1 MTPAELTG
9 RADTHVVPLDDPAV
23 RVHRAVL
30 APLAAMREAAARAGI
45 DLAVASAFR
54 DFARQRSIWNA
65 KWRGER
71 PVLDAAGTPLDVVS
85 LAPPARAE
93 AILRWSA
100 LPGGSRHHWGT
111 DLDLW
116 DRAAAAPGYR
126 LRLVPEEYA
135 PGGPF
140 AALDAWLERNM
151 RRFGFYRP
159 YATPGSGV
167 QPEPWHLSFAPV
179 AEPARRALDVP
190 TLAAAI
196 EGAGVLGEDA
206 VLAALPGIH
215 ARYLAGVDRPPRM
228 RSRWARAGRVAA

>member
-9 RADTHVVPLDDPAV
+9 HADTHVVPLDDPGI
-23 RVHRAVL
+23 RVHRGVL

-45 DLAVASAFR
+45 DLAVASSFR
-54 DFARQRSIWNA
+54 DFTRQRGIWNA

-71 PVLDAAGTPLDVVS
+71 PVLDAAGVPVDVAA

-93 AILRWSA
+93 AILHWSA

-116 DRAAAAPGYR
+116 DRAAVAPGYR

-140 AALDAWLERNM
+140 AALDGWLVRNM
-151 RRFGFYRP
+151 RRYGFYRP
-159 YATPGSGV
+159 YATCANGV

-179 AEPARRALDVP
+179 AEPARRALDVAM
-190 TLAAAI
+190 LAAAI
-196 EGAGVLGEDA
+196 KGAGVLGEDA
-206 VLAALPGIH
+206 ILAALPLIH
-215 ARYLAGVDRPPRM
+215 ARYVARVDLPPRM
-228 RSRWARAGRVAA
+228 RSRWALAGRRYV

>member
-9 RADTHVVPLDDPAV
+9 RADSHVVSLDEPGI
-23 RVHRAVL
+23 RVHRAAL
-30 APLAAMREAAARAGI
+30 APFAAMREAAAAAGI

-54 DFARQRSIWNA
+54 DFARQRVIWNA

-71 PVLDAAGTPLDVVS
+71 PVLDAAGAPVDVAALD
-85 LAPPARAE
+85 PPARVA

-111 DLDLW
+111 DLDVW
-116 DRAAAAPGYR
+116 DRAAVAPDYR

-140 AALDAWLERNM
+140 AALGGWLDRNM
-151 RRFGFYRP
+151 RRYGFYRP
-159 YATPGSGV
+159 YATAGGGV
-167 QPEPWHLSFAPV
+167 RPEPWHLSFAPV

-190 TLAAAI
+190 ILAAAI
-196 EGAGVLGEDA
+196 RGAGVLGEDA
-206 VLAALPGIH
+206 ILAALPGIE
-215 ARYLAGVDRPPRM
+215 ARYLASVDRPPRM
-228 RSRWARAGRVAA
+228 RSRWALAGRG

>member
-9 RADTHVVPLDDPAV
+9 RADTHVVPLDDPAI
-23 RVHRAVL
+23 RVHRAAL
-30 APLAAMREAAARAGI
+30 APLAAMREAAARAGL

-54 DFARQRSIWNA
+54 DFARQRAIWNA

-71 PVLDAAGTPLDVVS
+71 PVLDMAGAPLDVAS
-85 LAPPARAE
+85 LDPAARAE
-93 AILRWSA
+93 AILYWSA
-100 LPGGSRHHWGT
+100 PPGGSRHHWGT

-116 DRAAAAPGYR
+116 DRAAVPRAYR
-126 LRLVPEEYA
+126 LQLVPEEYA

-140 AALDAWLERNM
+140 AALNAWLDRNM
-151 RRFGFYRP
+151 RRYGFYRP
-159 YATPGSGV
+159 YATPGGGV

-190 TLAAAI
+190 MLAAAI

-206 VLAALPGIH
+206 ILAALPAIH
-215 ARYLAGVDRPPRM
+215 ARCLAGVDRPPRM
-228 RSRWARAGRVAA
+228 RSRWARAGRAEA